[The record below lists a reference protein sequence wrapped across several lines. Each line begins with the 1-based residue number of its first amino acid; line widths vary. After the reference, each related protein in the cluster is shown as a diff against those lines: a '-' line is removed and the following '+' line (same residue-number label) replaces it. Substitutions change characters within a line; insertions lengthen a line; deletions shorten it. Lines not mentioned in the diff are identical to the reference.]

1 MYARSVKK
9 IAITDPAAY
18 KYITGHRGT
27 GFTEEP
33 IIEPI
38 KQEICH
44 MSKKAEKKPTELQDL
59 SIDDSKAKTP
69 GRKLSDDELM
79 QVSGGGDGYFEDNGP
94 KVVRKL
100 IGTDENGDPIYVEI
114 IEI

>member
-1 MYARSVKK
+1 MQDQLKK

-18 KYITGHRGT
+18 KYITGHKGT

-33 IIEPI
+33 TIDPI
-38 KQEICH
+38 KQEVYH
-44 MSKKAEKKPTELQDL
+44 MSTRAEKKSTELQDL